1 MPLSRRYSPEHPSG
15 ESCVFGMDFAAII
28 PAGIEL
34 SSATLT
40 IFTNTVPPVAA
51 DADWTKG
58 AVQVHDS
65 VCYATLSGGKVGTD
79 YQLVWSATDSD
90 GFIWPRTALCLCSP
104 TS

>member
-1 MPLSRRYSPEHPSG
+1 MALSRRYRPEHPVG
-15 ESCVFGMDFAAII
+15 ESCVFGLDFAPVI
-28 PAGIEL
+28 PPGKAVT
-34 SSATLT
+34 SASLA

-58 AVQVHDS
+58 AVQVRDR
-65 VCYATLSGGKVGTD
+65 VAYATLAGGKAGTD
-79 YQLVWSATDSD
+79 YQLVWTATDSD

>member
-1 MPLSRRYSPEHPSG
+1 MPLSRRYSPEHPAA
-15 ESCVFGMDFAAII
+15 ESCVFGFDFAPIL
-28 PAGIEL
+28 PAGITL
-34 SSATLT
+34 VSATLS

-58 AVQVHDS
+58 DVQVHGT
-65 VCYATLSGGKVGTD
+65 VAYATLSGGKPAVD
-79 YQLVWSATDSD
+79 YQLLWTATDSD